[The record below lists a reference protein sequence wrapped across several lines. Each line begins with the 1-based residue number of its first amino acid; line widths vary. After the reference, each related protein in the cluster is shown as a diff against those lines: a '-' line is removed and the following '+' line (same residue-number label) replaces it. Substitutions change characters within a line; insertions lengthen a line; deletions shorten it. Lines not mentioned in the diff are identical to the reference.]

1 MKDMREMKNM
11 RFIGGTPMKGLTALT
26 LFLTFLMSLQL
37 VAMQALQKETID
49 GIRNF
54 TKVDATTGCAGATD
68 PKALAEVAKRG
79 YKSVLNLREATEKGA
94 AIDES
99 KAAAETAGLKYIH
112 LPFNSSKPDPAV
124 ADAFIKIVTDKANQ
138 PIYIH
143 CGGAVR
149 VSGLWMAKRMLVDKW
164 PEEKALAEAN
174 EIGPPSETMKQFALD
189 YVKSK
194 R

>member
-1 MKDMREMKNM
+1 MASIFSMTSMVVA
-11 RFIGGTPMKGLTALT
+11 FGG
-26 LFLTFLMSLQL
+26 
-37 VAMQALQKETID
+37 MQGPQKETID

-79 YKSVLNLREATEKGA
+79 SKSVLNLREATEKGA
-94 AIDES
+94 EIDAS

-124 ADAFIKIVTDKANQ
+124 ADSFIKIVTDKANQ

-149 VSGLWMAKRMLVDKW
+149 VSGLWMAKRILVDKW
-164 PEEKALAEAN
+164 PEDKALAEAN
-174 EIGPPSETMKQFALD
+174 EIGPPSETMKQFALA

>member
-1 MKDMREMKNM
+1 MKSMKEMKDMKNLG
-11 RFIGGTPMKGLTALT
+11 RQPKAI
-26 LFLTFLMSLQL
+26 LTFLILFMSFMWLPLLATQGP
-37 VAMQALQKETID
+37 QKETID

-94 AIDES
+94 EIDAS
-99 KAAAETAGLKYIH
+99 KAAADSAGLKYIH
-112 LPFNSSKPDPAV
+112 LPFNTSKPDPGV
-124 ADAFIKIVTDKANQ
+124 ADNFIKIVTDKANQ

-149 VSGLWMAKRMLVDKW
+149 VSGLWMAKRILVDKW
-164 PEEKALAEAN
+164 PEDKALAEAN
-174 EIGPPSETMKQFALD
+174 EIGPPSETMLKFALE

>member
-1 MKDMREMKNM
+1 
-11 RFIGGTPMKGLTALT
+11 
-26 LFLTFLMSLQL
+26 MSLQL
-37 VAMQALQKETID
+37 VATQVPQKETID

-54 TKVDATTGCAGATD
+54 TKVDNTVGCAGATD

-94 AIDES
+94 EIDAS
-99 KAAAETAGLKYIH
+99 KAAAESAGLKYIH
-112 LPFNSSKPDPAV
+112 LPFVTAKPDPAV
-124 ADAFIKIVTDKANQ
+124 ADEFIKIVTDKANQ

-149 VSGLWMAKRMLVDKW
+149 VSGLWMAKRILVDKW
-164 PEEKALAEAN
+164 PEAKALAEAE
-174 EIGPPSETMKQFALD
+174 EIGPPSDAVKKFALD

-194 R
+194 SKR

>member
-1 MKDMREMKNM
+1 MYFQKPAARN
-11 RFIGGTPMKGLTALT
+11 
-26 LFLTFLMSLQL
+26 LTFFMFFMFLMVKALSGT
-37 VAMQALQKETID
+37 QALQKETID

-149 VSGLWMAKRMLVDKW
+149 VSGLWMAKRILVDKW
-164 PEEKALAEAN
+164 PEAKALAEAN
-174 EIGPPSETMKQFALD
+174 EIGPPSETMKQFALE

>member
-1 MKDMREMKNM
+1 MTMTKL
-11 RFIGGTPMKGLTALT
+11 FVISIASVFSVASALA
-26 LFLTFLMSLQL
+26 FQGP
-37 VAMQALQKETID
+37 QKETID

-54 TKVDATTGCAGATD
+54 TKVDGSTGCAGATD

-79 YKSVLNLREATEKGA
+79 YKSVLNLREATEAGA
-94 AIDES
+94 AVDES
-99 KAAAETAGLKYIH
+99 KAAAEGAGLKYIH

-124 ADAFIKIVTDKANQ
+124 ADAFIKIVTDKTNQ

-143 CGGAVR
+143 CAGAGR
-149 VSGLWMAKRMLVDKW
+149 VSGLWMAKRILVDKW
-164 PEEKALAEAN
+164 PEEKAIEEAKL
-174 EIGPPSETMKQFALD
+174 IGPPSETVLKFALD

>member
-1 MKDMREMKNM
+1 MESMDMKKVFRKPLVLSMASILSMTSM
-11 RFIGGTPMKGLTALT
+11 VVAFGG
-26 LFLTFLMSLQL
+26 
-37 VAMQALQKETID
+37 MQGPQKETID

-94 AIDES
+94 EIDAS
-99 KAAAETAGLKYIH
+99 KAAADSAGLKYIH
-112 LPFNSSKPDPAV
+112 LPFNTAKPDPAV
-124 ADAFIKIVTDKANQ
+124 ADNFIKTVTDKANQ

-149 VSGLWMAKRMLVDKW
+149 VSGLWMAKRILVDKW
-164 PEEKALAEAN
+164 TEEKAMQEAIL
-174 EIGPPSETMKQFALD
+174 IGPPSETVLKFALD

-194 R
+194 SK

>member
-1 MKDMREMKNM
+1 MNRLGRKPKQIFTVLIPLM
-11 RFIGGTPMKGLTALT
+11 G
-26 LFLTFLMSLQL
+26 LMSLQL

-54 TKVDATTGCAGATD
+54 TKVDDTVGCAGATD

-112 LPFNSSKPDPAV
+112 LPFNTAKPDPGV
-124 ADAFIKIVTDKANQ
+124 ADSFIKIVTDKANQ

-149 VSGLWMAKRMLVDKW
+149 VSGLWMAKRILVDKW

-174 EIGPPSETMKQFALD
+174 QIGPPSETVKQFALD

>member
-1 MKDMREMKNM
+1 MNTHLLK
-11 RFIGGTPMKGLTALT
+11 PAASAVAALC
-26 LFLTFLMSLQL
+26 S
-37 VAMQALQKETID
+37 VALALSVTSVSPVASAPSQVPQKETID

-94 AIDES
+94 EIDAS

-149 VSGLWMAKRMLVDKW
+149 VSGLWMAKRILVDKW

-174 EIGPPSETMKQFALD
+174 EIGPPSETMKQFALA